1 MLFLGDDQSGT
12 ALEVMAV
19 ELLDE
24 TLYVIHAM
32 EMQPHYNKQYR
43 EAKQWRT

>member
-1 MLFLGDDQSGT
+1 M

-19 ELLDE
+19 ELLDD

-32 EMQPHYNKQYR
+32 QTRPQYAKRYR
-43 EAKQWRT
+43 EAKQWRR